1 MTVPP
6 RPDFDRTQPAARQLR
21 AGHTVPHVLSAPVPR
36 PAPPPAPVPRRAAPP
51 RPRAR
56 RRWWPLALLAAAL
69 LGAASTC
76 AAALFG
82 AALVYSSGILP
93 GVRAAGVPLGGM
105 SPQTAAAALTR
116 AWETITLRDGARA
129 WPLAPTALGITLDA
143 AATADA
149 AYAQGRSQ
157 GGLLAA
163 LLRGV
168 DIAPAAAVDS
178 AVAAAALDEL
188 AALVAVAPVDAGIE
202 LVDGEVRATPPRDG
216 RALDAPALLARLE
229 SDPAGLLAAGGADL
243 PMLRVPPAVTDA
255 SALVAAAAELL
266 RQPFQIEAWDPIADR
281 ADYWSIAPQDW
292 ARWLTAAPDGAL
304 TLNQPAYSGF
314 IASQQ
319 AALGP
324 GRYLNPDEAQAAAQQ
339 ALAARQ
345 TGVSLRVYHHDQ
357 QHTVQPGESL
367 ISIAWNYGVPY
378 PWIQRSNPG
387 LGDALA
393 VGQTITIPSPD
404 NFMDFAPV
412 RGKRIVVSMSQQRVR
427 VYENGALKWD
437 WSAST
442 GISDSPTWPGIY
454 QIISHVPNAYAA
466 NWNLWMPS
474 FLGVYRPIP
483 GQDFTNGFHGF
494 PTRGGSQL
502 LWTNNLGTRVTYG
515 CILLSS
521 DNARLLYDWAEDGVV
536 VDIQA

>member
-6 RPDFDRTQPAARQLR
+6 RPDFDITQPVARRAR
-21 AGHTVPHVLSAPVPR
+21 AGHTVPHAPVPIPR
-36 PAPPPAPVPRRAAPP
+36 PAPPPASAARRPAP
-51 RPRAR
+51 RPR
-56 RRWWPLALLAAAL
+56 RRWWPLALLGVVVI
-69 LGAASTC
+69 GAASTC
-76 AAALFG
+76 AAALLG
-82 AALVYSSGILP
+82 VGLVYSGGILP
-93 GVRAAGVPLGGM
+93 GVRAAGVPLGGL
-105 SPQTAAAALTR
+105 SQPAAAAALAR
-116 AWETITLRDGARA
+116 AWQTVTLRDGEHA
-129 WPLAPTALGITLDA
+129 WPLAPAALGIALDA

-168 DIAPAAAVDS
+168 DVAPVVALDGAA
-178 AVAAAALDEL
+178 AAAALDEL
-188 AALVAVAPVDAGIE
+188 APLVAVAPVDAGIE

-216 RALDAPALLARLE
+216 RALDAPTLLAWLAGDPAALLA
-229 SDPAGLLAAGGADL
+229 SGVVDL
-243 PMLRVPPAVTDA
+243 PMLRVAPAVTDA
-255 SALVAAAAELL
+255 SALAAAAAELL
-266 RQPFQIEAWDPIADR
+266 RQPFQIEAWDPIEDR

-304 TLNQPAYSGF
+304 ALNQPAYRDFVAG
-314 IASQQ
+314 QQ

-324 GRYLNPDEAQAAAQQ
+324 GRYLDADEALAAAQR
-339 ALAARQ
+339 ALDARQ
-345 TGVSLRVYHHDQ
+345 AAVSLRVYHHDR

-378 PWIQRSNPG
+378 PWIQRLNPG

-393 VGQTITIPSPD
+393 VGQTVAIPSPD
-404 NFMDFAPV
+404 NFMDYPPV
-412 RGKRIVVSMSQQRVR
+412 RGKRVVVSISQQRVR
-427 VYENGALKWD
+427 VYEHGALKWD

-442 GISDSPTWPGIY
+442 GIDSSPTWPGIY

-515 CILLSS
+515 CILVSS

-536 VDIQA
+536 VDIQP